1 MYDRDEMDRGDD
13 EGEHWVDVDP
23 QELLALG
30 FSHPAATS
38 AGSTGNNV
46 KGAHSTHPIL
56 FVYFAWAADSAA
68 MAMSIEG
75 YIANVKKNIR
85 VSPATTIKNL
95 SHSPYIYEDIN
106 HRVNAG
112 RTFPAIPFFAS
123 FSLFAG

>member
-1 MYDRDEMDRGDD
+1 
-13 EGEHWVDVDP
+13 
-23 QELLALG
+23 
-30 FSHPAATS
+30 
-38 AGSTGNNV
+38 
-46 KGAHSTHPIL
+46 
-56 FVYFAWAADSAA
+56 

-112 RTFPAIPFFAS
+112 RFFFRHVSVHYVAVGHVLTS
-123 FSLFAG
+123 LIHLIFIFSSRSQCQRKK